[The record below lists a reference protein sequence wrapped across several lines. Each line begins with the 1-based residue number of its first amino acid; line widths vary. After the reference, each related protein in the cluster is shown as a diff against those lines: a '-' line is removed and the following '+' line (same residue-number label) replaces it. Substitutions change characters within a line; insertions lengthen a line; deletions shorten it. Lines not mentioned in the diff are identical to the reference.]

1 MKGLILKDLLLIKGN
16 LKTLV
21 IVFFGFMVMA
31 LNNMATVSF
40 IIPFF
45 AVMMCI
51 STFSYDEYNKWN
63 TYAITLPGGRKTIVK
78 SKYIATIL
86 LVILSAII
94 SILISV
100 IITSINGNI
109 DYEKEF
115 STFFGGLFGIF
126 LVTSIMYPLIYK
138 YGNEKG
144 RLFLFIG
151 VFLITA
157 VGGVIFKTVD
167 FSGLNKPAVIDFID
181 KFGLYLLPI
190 VTLVILYISYLIS
203 VKIYKNKEF

>member
-16 LKTLV
+16 LRTLL
-21 IVFFGFMVMA
+21 IIFFGFMIMA
-31 LNNMATVSF
+31 LNDITTVSF

-63 TYAITLPGGRKTIVK
+63 TYAITLPGGRKSIVK

-86 LVILSAII
+86 LVVLSSIV
-94 SILISV
+94 SILVS
-100 IITSINGNI
+100 IIIGNINGNI
-109 DYEKEF
+109 NYEETF
-115 STFFGGLFGIF
+115 STLFGGLFGIS
-126 LVTSIMYPLIYK
+126 LVMSIMYPLIYK

-151 VFLITA
+151 IFLIMA
-157 VGGVIFKTVD
+157 VGGLIFNTID
-167 FSGLNKPAVIDFID
+167 ISGINKPAIIDFFD

-190 VTLVILYISYLIS
+190 VTLVILYISYS
-203 VKIYKNKEF
+203 VSVRIYKNKEF

>member
-16 LKTLV
+16 LRTLL
-21 IVFFGFMVMA
+21 IIFFGFMIMA
-31 LNNMATVSF
+31 LNNISTVSF

-51 STFSYDEYNKWN
+51 STFNYDEYNKWN
-63 TYAITLPGGRKTIVK
+63 TYAITLPGGRKSIVQ

-86 LVILSAII
+86 LVVLSSIV
-94 SILISV
+94 SILVS
-100 IITSINGNI
+100 IIIGNINGNI
-109 DYEKEF
+109 NYEETF
-115 STFFGGLFGIF
+115 STLFGGLFGIS
-126 LVTSIMYPLIYK
+126 LVMSIMYPLIYK

-151 VFLITA
+151 IFLITA
-157 VGGVIFKTVD
+157 VGGLIFNTID
-167 FSGLNKPAVIDFID
+167 ISGINKPAIIDFFD

-190 VTLVILYISYLIS
+190 VTLVILYISYS
-203 VKIYKNKEF
+203 VSVRIYKNKEF